1 METDLYKRTYYKY
14 RSLSDFERFLDII
27 VNKRLYGAIYKEL
40 NDPMEGKF
48 NKTGLNRDDFDP
60 IFKKL
65 NTTRICSLLTKQDTQ
80 SFPDDF
86 LMWSHYADS
95 HKGCCLEIQPTKQ
108 YNRGWQLMEVKYQ
121 EELPMIDVVNLD
133 EGISN
138 ILSVKKPIWDTEHE
152 VRAVKMYG
160 EKEFNTHSPF
170 YHVTISAVYLGDRI
184 TTEKCNFYKK
194 IIQSIDPTI
203 KVYRIR
209 EDKSN
214 SDFYPKL
221 KSELI

>member
-48 NKTGLNRDDFDP
+48 NKTGLNRDDFDI

-80 SFPDDF
+80 SFPDDY

-95 HKGCCLEIQPTKQ
+95 HKGCCIEIQPTRQ

-121 EELPMIDVVNLD
+121 EKLPIIDVVNLD

-152 VRAVKMYG
+152 VRAVKMYE
-160 EKEFNTHSPF
+160 EKEFKTQSAF
-170 YHVTISAVYLGDRI
+170 YHVKISAVYLGDRI
-184 TTEKCNFYKK
+184 SIEKCKFYKR
-194 IIQSIDPTI
+194 IIQSIDSTI
-203 KVYRIR
+203 KVYKIR

-214 SDFYPKL
+214 SDFYPIL
-221 KSELI
+221 ISELI